1 MQQTG
6 LFIGPALAAAL
17 VEGDQFHT
25 ALWSSCGAFALA
37 LAAVLAADRLAASQ
51 KQRAA

>member
-17 VEGDQFHT
+17 VESNQFHT
-25 ALWSSCGAFALA
+25 ALWTSCGTFALA
-37 LAAVLAADRLAASQ
+37 LAAVLTADRLAASQ
-51 KQRAA
+51 KQRAP